1 MNRID
6 FHSHT
11 FLSDGE
17 LVPMEHVRR
26 AKAAG
31 HDAIVL
37 SDHVGVDDAQW
48 VLPRL
53 VRECRIA
60 TEEWD
65 ILAIPGV
72 EITHVPLRTMERA
85 VKSARKAGAV
95 VVVVHGETPVE
106 PVLAGTNA
114 AAVRAHGVDVLAH
127 PGFLAAKDAAAAKEN
142 GVFLEITGRRG
153 HSLCNGHV
161 VQTGLAAGASF
172 VIDSDAHAP
181 DDFLTLEK
189 ARMVGSGA
197 GLTGRVLERALGQ
210 WPREILKRHGL
221 L

>member
-1 MNRID
+1 MRYD

-31 HDAIVL
+31 HDAVVL
-37 SDHVGVDDAQW
+37 SDHVGVDDAEW

-60 TEEWD
+60 SDEWK
-65 ILAIPGV
+65 IHAIPGV
-72 EITHVPLRTMERA
+72 EITHVPVRLVERA

-95 VVVVHGETPVE
+95 VVVVYGETPHE
-106 PVLAGTNA
+106 PVLKGTNA
-114 AAVRAHGVDVLAH
+114 AAVRAAGVDVLAH
-127 PGFLAAKDAAAAKEN
+127 PGFVTTKEAEAAREN

-161 VQTGLAAGASF
+161 VRVGLEAGARF
-172 VIDSDAHAP
+172 VVDSDAHAP
-181 DDFLTLEK
+181 EDFLTAEG
-189 ARMVGSGA
+189 ARVVAAGA
-197 GLTGRVLERALGQ
+197 GLRGAALEKSLRD
-210 WPREILKRHGL
+210 WPRELLRRHGFR
-221 L
+221 

>member
-1 MNRID
+1 MTRID

-31 HDAIVL
+31 HKAIVL
-37 SDHVGVDDAQW
+37 SDHVGVDDAEW

-60 TEEWD
+60 SEEWD
-65 ILAIPGV
+65 IHAIPGV

-106 PVLAGTNA
+106 PVLKGTNA
-114 AAVRAHGVDVLAH
+114 AAVRARGVDVLGH
-127 PGFLAAKDAAAAKEN
+127 PGFITANDAAAAKEN

-161 VQTGLAAGASF
+161 AQTGLAAGASF

-181 DDFLTLEK
+181 TDFLTLEK
-189 ARMVGSGA
+189 ARDVGAGA
-197 GLTGRVLERALGQ
+197 GLNGKVLDMALRD
-210 WPREILKRHGL
+210 WPREILKRHGIL
-221 L
+221 

>member
-1 MNRID
+1 MRAD

-31 HDAIVL
+31 HAAIAL
-37 SDHVGVDDAQW
+37 TDHVGVDDAEW

-60 TEEWD
+60 SEEWN
-65 ILAIPGV
+65 IHAMPGV
-72 EITHVPLRTMERA
+72 EITHVPIRLMEKA

-95 VVVVHGETPVE
+95 IVVVHGETLVE
-106 PVLAGTNA
+106 PVLKGTNA
-114 AAVRAHGVDVLAH
+114 AAVRTAGVDVLAH
-127 PGFLAAKDAAAAKEN
+127 PGLISKKDALAAAEN

-153 HSLCNGHV
+153 HSLTNGHV
-161 VQTGLAAGASF
+161 AGVGRAAGASF
-172 VIDSDAHAP
+172 VVDSDSHSP
-181 DDFLTLEK
+181 ENFMTEDF
-189 ARMVGSGA
+189 ARKVAAGA
-197 GLTGRVLERALGQ
+197 GLLPAEVDKAFGA
-210 WPREILKRHGL
+210 WPRTLLKRHGIA
-221 L
+221 